1 MLTHHGQLF
10 VASSNPIAPTDA
22 PEGVEAKF
30 TFGTGIGAEA
40 FAETL
45 PATFGGY
52 LPAALAAGVYQI
64 APPPRV
70 VNRNG
75 LEGIQEALN
84 AMKAGISA
92 AKLVVE
98 RC

>member
-1 MLTHHGQLF
+1 MTQLF
-10 VASSNPIAPTDA
+10 VASSNPVAPSDL

-52 LPAALAAGVYQI
+52 LPEALAKGVYKI
-64 APPPRV
+64 APPPQV
-70 VNRNG
+70 VDSKG
-75 LEGIQEALN
+75 LEGVQKALDLI
-84 AMKAGISA
+84 MGGVSA
-92 AKLVVE
+92 TKLVVE
-98 RC
+98 RS

>member
-1 MLTHHGQLF
+1 M
-10 VASSNPIAPTDA
+10 VASSNPVTPGDV

-30 TFGTGIGAEA
+30 TFGSGTGPDA

-52 LPAALAAGVYQI
+52 LAEALEKGVYKI

-70 VNRNG
+70 VNKKG
-75 LEGIQEALN
+75 LEGIQEALDL
-84 AMKAGISA
+84 MKAGVSA
-92 AKLVVE
+92 TKLVVE
-98 RC
+98 RS